1 MICYLSIY
9 VLLRKYISSFFSLL
23 FLIAWAPYFA
33 QVESAKYLIGMSFLA
48 LHFSFKQEHKISNNI
63 FPPFLLISSF
73 YNFGIIFFIIGHW
86 IGILATILIVR
97 NKLSYINNIVFN
109 KYLYCSLFLII
120 FFIFS
125 LFNQLNK
132 PYNNHWIAE
141 FKYVPISIEEVS
153 SFEFSFFQYGNYR
166 YVKRNFHKNDHYK
179 KDWFFTHN
187 ESFNNAQSFI
197 EAIKTSKNIIFKNLL
212 ITFHD
217 SKSAAVSLFFGLS
230 FFSLNI
236 NEILFIITITI
247 IGCGLLSLIL
257 RSWNTKDFSNLFSII
272 IGSISFILVFM
283 FTNFSYR
290 YYITLL
296 PISLIL
302 ICSAPNILNIFTK
315 NYNINKRKTFIV
327 KKFYFLLFPFII
339 ILGTVLYDSLAYNKG
354 GIKNHINNLIK
365 EIKGDEIFYDSFSD
379 INFLY
384 SHKELL
390 NILNDKQRI
399 LSAESHWVISF
410 SDADPDKVD
419 HILILPPF
427 EQKTS
432 EIEKI
437 LNKYDIIMISN
448 VLSKKSQNMATQEY
462 LRYEVNLLPFL
473 KNLNNEKWK
482 IIEVPF
488 YGKIYKNINL

>member
-1 MICYLSIY
+1 M
-9 VLLRKYISSFFSLL
+9 
-23 FLIAWAPYFA
+23 
-33 QVESAKYLIGMSFLA
+33 
-48 LHFSFKQEHKISNNI
+48 
-63 FPPFLLISSF
+63 
-73 YNFGIIFFIIGHW
+73 
-86 IGILATILIVR
+86 
-97 NKLSYINNIVFN
+97 
-109 KYLYCSLFLII
+109 
-120 FFIFS
+120 
-125 LFNQLNK
+125 
-132 PYNNHWIAE
+132 
-141 FKYVPISIEEVS
+141 
-153 SFEFSFFQYGNYR
+153 
-166 YVKRNFHKNDHYK
+166 NDG
-179 KDWFFTHN
+179 
-187 ESFNNAQSFI
+187 
-197 EAIKTSKNIIFKNLL
+197 
-212 ITFHD
+212 
-217 SKSAAVSLFFGLS
+217 V
-230 FFSLNI
+230 
-236 NEILFIITITI
+236 
-247 IGCGLLSLIL
+247 
-257 RSWNTKDFSNLFSII
+257 
-272 IGSISFILVFM
+272 
-283 FTNFSYR
+283 
-290 YYITLL
+290 
-296 PISLIL
+296 
-302 ICSAPNILNIFTK
+302 
-315 NYNINKRKTFIV
+315 
-327 KKFYFLLFPFII
+327 
-339 ILGTVLYDSLAYNKG
+339 AYNKG

-488 YGKIYKNINL
+488 YGKIYKKKIHN